1 MSRIIQCT
9 AFPRVGFTQVLKD
22 PNDGVAPP
30 DPGDFLK
37 AQEVRGCE
45 QLYQDCPF
53 IVHCC

>member
-1 MSRIIQCT
+1 MTRIIQCT